1 MNKIEKNMMILSEC
15 ERRGDMNPCEFNE
28 YLCNLLVSE
37 NGWVLPIG
45 NGNQCNLEIVR
56 ILQNKID
63 KHPLLWK
70 LLFMVA

>member
-1 MNKIEKNMMILSEC
+1 MNKIQRNMMILSEC
-15 ERRGDMNPCEFNE
+15 EERGDMNSREFNE
-28 YLCNLLVSE
+28 YLSNLLVSE

-45 NGNQCNLEIVR
+45 NNDQCNLEIVR
-56 ILQNKID
+56 LLQSRID